1 MQIEG
6 ARALVTGG
14 GSGLGK
20 ATAAK
25 LVRHGAKVTIL
36 DLPDSNGRSVA
47 RDLSAFYVTCD
58 ISDYVGAEKAVRE
71 AGNLMGGLDIAVNVA
86 GGGGGPPRRVVNADG
101 PYPLEQ
107 FQRAIDINLVASFNL
122 NRIEA
127 WLMQQN
133 NPDSQDERG
142 IMINTSSNTAFGGP
156 VGLVNYSAAKAGVAA
171 LSLGIARDLAPYGIR
186 CMAIAPSLFS
196 TGLIGHL
203 DDDARRELLTEAV
216 FPKRMGEPEEFAE
229 LVMAIV
235 TNSMLNG
242 DTIRLDGGT
251 RRAIRDHLNDRLF

>member
-1 MQIEG
+1 MQIKG

-20 ATAAK
+20 ATAAE
-25 LVRHGAKVTIL
+25 LVRHGAKLAIL
-36 DLPDSNGRSVA
+36 DLPESKGPSVA
-47 RDLSAFYVTCD
+47 SDLGASFIACD
-58 ISDYVGAEKAVRE
+58 ISDYVGAEKAVLE
-71 AGNLMGGLDIAVNVA
+71 AGEMLGGLDIAVNVA

-133 NPDSQDERG
+133 DLGPQDERG

-186 CMAIAPSLFS
+186 CMAIAPSLFA

-216 FPKRMGEPEEFAE
+216 FPKRMGEPEEFAA
-229 LVMAIV
+229 LAVAIV
-235 TNSMLNG
+235 TNPMLNG

-251 RRAIRDHLNDRLF
+251 RRAVRDHLNDRLY